1 MITAVSLFAFRNYLK
16 ESVPLKPGVNLL
28 LGANAQ
34 GKTNLLEA
42 VYLSATGRSPR
53 SSVLIEMVM
62 WEQAGARVTLDFTED
77 DHDHSL
83 EARLERDP
91 TGRRTKR
98 LLAFDGKPI
107 STQALAGRLRIV
119 LFHPEEMTL
128 IRGPGEGRRRLLNS
142 LMTQSEPG
150 YAATLSRYGRVMEQ
164 RNQLLKR
171 IAQELE
177 PVASLAWW
185 TAEIAR
191 LGGELVRAR
200 RQALEGIAPLVSKNY
215 GKIAD
220 GELLELRYAPSV
232 DDDRDPAAAMAAE
245 LESRVREEIAR
256 GVTVAGPHRDDLV
269 FSLAGQPAAVHASQ
283 GQQRTAILAFKLAE
297 VEVLSAGGQA
307 PVLLLDD
314 VMSELDARRRQYL
327 VELVEASPQAII
339 TSAEE
344 GYFPAG
350 FVDRVHTRRVVG
362 GRVEAMAP

>member
-1 MITAVSLFAFRNYLK
+1 M
-16 ESVPLKPGVNLL
+16 PLRPGVNLL

-42 VYLSATGRSPR
+42 VYLGATGRSPR
-53 SSVLIEMVM
+53 SSLLIEMVM
-62 WEQAGARVTLDFTED
+62 WEQAGARVRLEFSED
-77 DHDHSL
+77 HQEHSL
-83 EARLERDP
+83 EARLERGP

-107 STQALAGRLRIV
+107 STQALAGQLRIV

-150 YAATLSRYGRVMEQ
+150 YAANLSRYGRVLEQ

-171 IAQELE
+171 IAQDLE
-177 PVASLAWW
+177 PVSALAWW

-191 LGGELVRAR
+191 LGGELVQAR
-200 RQALEGIAPLVSKNY
+200 RQALERIAPLVSENY
-215 GKIAD
+215 GKVAD
-220 GELLELRYAPSV
+220 GEFLELRYAPSV
-232 DDDRDPAAAMAAE
+232 DDGDDPASAIAAE
-245 LESRVREEIAR
+245 LQSRVREEIAR
-256 GVTVAGPHRDDLV
+256 GVTVAGPHRDDV
-269 FSLAGQPAAVHASQ
+269 EFSIAGQPAAAHASQ

-297 VEVLSAGGQA
+297 VEVLSAGGRA

-327 VELVEASPQAII
+327 VELVEASPQALI

-344 GYFPAG
+344 GYFPVG
-350 FVDRVHTRRVVG
+350 FVDRVHTRRVVA
-362 GRVEAMAP
+362 GRVEAVAR